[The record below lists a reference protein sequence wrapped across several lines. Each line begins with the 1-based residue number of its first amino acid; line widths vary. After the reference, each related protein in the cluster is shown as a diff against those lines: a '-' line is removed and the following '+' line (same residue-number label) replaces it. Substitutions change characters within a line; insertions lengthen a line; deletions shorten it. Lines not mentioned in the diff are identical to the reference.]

1 LKQLIKTSKGYK
13 ERADWIT
20 KILTI
25 LGLRDNLIKDFE
37 KVLKE
42 EVKMPITVSLDA
54 EIVENF
60 PYVGDLVKL
69 AKKQAMQEGLQQ
81 GLLEAKRDDIKR
93 IIQAKFG
100 QVPEDVEKLISSS
113 DDVHF
118 LNEFLMKAVLAK
130 SINELMEV

>member
-1 LKQLIKTSKGYK
+1 
-13 ERADWIT
+13 
-20 KILTI
+20 
-25 LGLRDNLIKDFE
+25 
-37 KVLKE
+37 
-42 EVKMPITVSLDA
+42 MPITVSLDA

-69 AKKQAMQEGLQQ
+69 AKRQGMQE
-81 GLLEAKRDDIKR
+81 GLLEAKREDIKR

-100 QVPEDVEKLISSS
+100 QVPEDVEKLISFS